1 MYPSD
6 MGTMDYLN
14 ELERLYHENQRHEM
28 TFPSVV
34 LAYRVLKSSDLP
46 NKMQQLARATISEL
60 TNDNMKNQ
68 LKAIHDNSST
78 GSNENF
84 EFK

>member
-1 MYPSD
+1 

-14 ELERLYHENQRHEM
+14 EFERLYHENQRYEM

-34 LAYRVLKSSDLP
+34 LSYGVLKSSDLS

-60 TNDNMKNQ
+60 TDDNTKNQ
-68 LKAIHDNSST
+68 LKAIHDKSSI
-78 GSNENF
+78 GSSENF